1 MLLPYP
7 VKQVQVA
14 VRQQRR
20 DDSALRRT
28 FAVGFAAAHI
38 LPGAILVL
46 PDDRRFEPLLDDV
59 QYRTVNDALGYDGQ
73 QFGVG
78 DAVEVFRQVGIYDLG
93 IATMKGIRYF
103 IDRIMGGFLWPEPVG
118 VRAEI
123 RFKYRFDDE
132 LHRHLGYPVADRRY
146 PQRTLTSVRF
156 GYHDAPH
163 RTWLV
168 SLVFQ
173 VLS

>member
-7 VKQVQVA
+7 VKYIQVA

-20 DDSALRRT
+20 DDSTLRRT

-38 LPGAILVL
+38 LPSAVLVL
-46 PDDRRFEPLLDDV
+46 SDDRRFEPLFDDV

-73 QFGVG
+73 QFGMG
-78 DAVEVFRQVGIYDLG
+78 DAVEVFRQVGINDLG
-93 IATMKGIRYF
+93 VAFMEGIGYF

-118 VRAEI
+118 VRTEI

-132 LHRHLGYPVADRRY
+132 LYRHPGFPAPDRRY
-146 PQRTLTSVRF
+146 P
-156 GYHDAPH
+156 
-163 RTWLV
+163 
-168 SLVFQ
+168 
-173 VLS
+173 